1 MVRLD
6 GEESISN
13 VLSILDIIVVEEE
26 MIADRFAP
34 E

>member
-1 MVRLD
+1 MIRQD

-13 VLSILDIIVVEEE
+13 VLSILEIVVEEE

-34 E
+34 K